1 MTTPS
6 RARSAIVQTSTPLPT
21 KPTDSHSIGQALA
34 PVDILETILPV
45 YEHAV
50 WLADMGIVDFDPFAP
65 LADLI
70 ARLRAERPS

>member
-1 MTTPS
+1 
-6 RARSAIVQTSTPLPT
+6 
-21 KPTDSHSIGQALA
+21 
-34 PVDILETILPV
+34 V

-70 ARLRAERPS
+70 ARLRPERPS